1 MSEETSKQEDTSIPV
16 ANDQTE
22 RPAGNTSMS
31 NFNGPMPSGNF
42 DNGMGMR
49 MLNPYQRFQ
58 QIWFMQQL
66 QRQQLQRQMAAATGN
81 STATNI
87 PPESQKPP
95 SGYVCYKCGQ
105 PGHWIYYCPNVPRG
119 QFVPRAVDK
128 VQQESEEQQKPSEL
142 SCMIC
147 SKLMTEAMLISCCG
161 KSFCK
166 ECTYTFVFIMFIF
179 SLLLF
184 LYVFYSIYD
193 LHFYPCFFFL
203 SEGCKKKE
211 KENTV
216 DVSRILRA
224 SFSCV
229 LRERERERQK

>member
-1 MSEETSKQEDTSIPV
+1 
-16 ANDQTE
+16 
-22 RPAGNTSMS
+22 
-31 NFNGPMPSGNF
+31 MPSGNF

-66 QRQQLQRQMAAATGN
+66 QRQQLQRQMAAATTGN

-128 VQQESEEQQKPSEL
+128 
-142 SCMIC
+142 
-147 SKLMTEAMLISCCG
+147 
-161 KSFCK
+161 
-166 ECTYTFVFIMFIF
+166 
-179 SLLLF
+179 
-184 LYVFYSIYD
+184 
-193 LHFYPCFFFL
+193 
-203 SEGCKKKE
+203 
-211 KENTV
+211 
-216 DVSRILRA
+216 
-224 SFSCV
+224 
-229 LRERERERQK
+229 

>member
-1 MSEETSKQEDTSIPV
+1 
-16 ANDQTE
+16 
-22 RPAGNTSMS
+22 MS

-66 QRQQLQRQMAAATGN
+66 QRQQLQRQMAAATTGN

-128 VQQESEEQQKPSEL
+128 
-142 SCMIC
+142 
-147 SKLMTEAMLISCCG
+147 
-161 KSFCK
+161 
-166 ECTYTFVFIMFIF
+166 
-179 SLLLF
+179 
-184 LYVFYSIYD
+184 
-193 LHFYPCFFFL
+193 
-203 SEGCKKKE
+203 
-211 KENTV
+211 
-216 DVSRILRA
+216 
-224 SFSCV
+224 
-229 LRERERERQK
+229 